1 MLQDLQVIYEDN
13 HLIAINK
20 PSGWLVQGD
29 ATEDMPISELV
40 KLYIKERYNKP
51 GEVWLG
57 TIHRLD
63 RPVSG
68 VLLFARTSKALE
80 RMNRLF
86 QDRQIEKTYLAIT
99 EKRPKELEG
108 KLVHFLMKDNERN
121 ITTAFTRQKYKNS
134 KMAVLEYKLL
144 SSIGDHHL
152 LKVNPTTG
160 RPHQIRVQLAKIDCH
175 IRGDKKYGAERK
187 NKDRRI
193 HLHAYGLSFIHPVK
207 KEPINIIA
215 PIPRNQIWALFE
227 GAVDDYE
234 REHK

>member
-1 MLQDLQVIYEDN
+1 MFGELQVIYEDN
-13 HLIAINK
+13 HLIAVNK

-29 ATEDMPISELV
+29 ATQDMPISELV

-51 GEVWLG
+51 GDVWLG

-86 QDRQIEKTYLAIT
+86 QDRKVEKTYLAIT
-99 EKRPKELEG
+99 EERPKELEG
-108 KLVHFLMKDNERN
+108 ELTHFLMKDNERN

-134 KMAVLEYKLL
+134 KLAVLKYELL

-152 LKVNPTTG
+152 LKVNPKTG
-160 RPHQIRVQLAKIDCH
+160 RPHQIRVQLAKMGCH
-175 IRGDKKYGAERK
+175 IRGDRKYGAERR

-193 HLHAYGLSFIHPVK
+193 HLHSYSLSFIHPVK
-207 KEPINIIA
+207 KEPVKIVGH
-215 PIPRNQIWALFE
+215 IPRNQIWALFE
-227 GAVDDYE
+227 GAIEDYE
-234 REHK
+234 NGQ